1 MTSVPPARSSDSAKD
16 PTPDTEPGSETRRET
31 GTESGTETGATA
43 ADETATASETA
54 TATADENG
62 AGSGSGA
69 VGESAAE
76 PGAEPGG
83 ESGPR
88 AGSAQA
94 APGAP
99 AGRSAGDAS
108 APGGSK
114 RPASPAAAR
123 SRAAGRA
130 LGVALLLGAAGAAAA
145 LVAGGQV
152 WSEAT
157 ASFAQGQVPVQA
169 KGGDV
174 TGLPS
179 ALALV
184 GLAALVAVLA
194 VRRKSRAVVAGLLT
208 MCGAGTLATPLL
220 SADDRAPLVEK
231 AAETSGLTQST
242 IEAVHVTAWPYL
254 SAAGGVLLL
263 LAGVL
268 AVRYGAQ
275 WPSMS
280 GSSRY
285 ERTSRRPR
293 GVPAAVDPDRPEDMW
308 KALDRGE
315 DPTGGTPPRSA

>member
-1 MTSVPPARSSDSAKD
+1 VTSVPSARSSDSAKD
-16 PTPDTEPGSETRRET
+16 PTPGSETGSEP
-31 GTESGTETGATA
+31 GATA
-43 ADETATASETA
+43 ADETATPSETG
-54 TATADENG
+54 TADETG
-62 AGSGSGA
+62 TETRAADGSGTGSGSGA
-69 VGESAAE
+69 AAEPVAGSAAE
-76 PGAEPGG
+76 PSAEPGPG
-83 ESGPR
+83 T
-88 AGSAQA
+88 GSAQA
-94 APGAP
+94 APAAP
-99 AGRSAGDAS
+99 AGRSAGDPS
-108 APGGSK
+108 VPSGGGRS
-114 RPASPAAAR
+114 ASPAAAR

-152 WSEAT
+152 WNEAT

-184 GLAALVAVLA
+184 GLASLVAVLA

-208 MCGAGTLATPLL
+208 LCGAGTVVSPLL

-231 AAETSGLTQST
+231 AAKTSGLTQSG

-285 ERTSRRPR
+285 ERTSRRQR

-315 DPTGGTPPRSA
+315 DPTGGAPPRSA